1 MKLVYVFLL
10 LAGSI
15 YGADS
20 LLSWLQEGKISGNVR
35 YVYIETDKRVFLG
48 KYTGQYGNSVGGQL
62 KYTTALWN
70 GWKIAT
76 AFMTTHP
83 FLLPE
88 NAESSGI
95 GQDNGFMGEDP
106 RKGYSLVGEAF
117 VDYQNNLYHVWA
129 GRRLI
134 TSPMIGEKDVRM
146 LPSTVQ
152 GGDIKLALNDTT
164 TLSAGYIDHFKQRS
178 SDDFTNIVKHALG
191 TDMYAITGHEE
202 GYVVPLQLS
211 YKTQPLTIN
220 FYDLY
225 SPDFLNTAYADI
237 EYKHDFYTLMAQ
249 WVLQNSIGNADIN
262 LAKADSVTKGKRIN
276 ATGFGARAILRYNES
291 SFDFTYRTI
300 LRDASAYDSII
311 TPWDGTLLYA
321 YSNASNNLGQS
332 FYGNA
337 LTSGGAYVGGTQGYK
352 IGYTQKY
359 DFTGL
364 KGFSTNIA
372 YAIYRNPI
380 FRGNQNDLIA
390 LLKYKKGDFS
400 LEFKGVWIDEDTTTA
415 KDGSVKQVDWL
426 TQYQVTA
433 NYAF

>member
-1 MKLVYVFLL
+1 MKTFYLFFILI
-10 LAGSI
+10 GSL
-15 YGADS
+15 YGVDS
-20 LLSWLQEGKISGNVR
+20 TFSWIQEGKLFGNIR
-35 YVYIETDKRVFLG
+35 YVYIETDKRVFQG
-48 KYTGQYGNSVGGQL
+48 KYTEQYGNSVGGQL
-62 KYTTALWN
+62 KYTTSDWN
-70 GWKIAT
+70 GWEVAT
-76 AFMTTHP
+76 TFMTTHP
-83 FLLPE
+83 FTLPE
-88 NAESSGI
+88 NVESSGI
-95 GQDNGFMGEDP
+95 GQDNGFMGENS
-106 RKGYSLVGEAF
+106 REGYSLLGEGY
-117 VDYQNNLYHVWA
+117 VDYQNNFFNVWA

-152 GGDIKLALNDTT
+152 GGEIKLALSDTT
-164 TLSAGYIDHFKQRS
+164 TLSSGYLDHFKQRS
-178 SDDFTNIVKHALG
+178 SDDFTNIIKHALG

-202 GYVVPLQLS
+202 GYAVPLQLS
-211 YKTQPLTIN
+211 YKTQPLSIN
-220 FYDLY
+220 LYDLY
-225 SPDFLNTAYADI
+225 APDFMNTAYADI
-237 EYKHDFYTLMAQ
+237 EYKHDFYTLSAQ
-249 WVLQNSIGNADIN
+249 AVMQNSVGNADIN
-262 LAKADSVTKGKRIN
+262 LAKSDSVTKGKRIN
-276 ATGFGARAILRYNES
+276 ATGFGARAILKHDES
-291 SFDFTYRTI
+291 SLDFNYRII

-359 DFTGL
+359 DFTPIKGL
-364 KGFSTNIA
+364 STNIA

-390 LLKYKKGDFS
+390 LLKYKKGNFS

-426 TQYQVTA
+426 IQYQATA